1 MSKDKVT
8 EESLQ
13 KQLFEALK
21 TNAQVKDKKIS
32 DVCEVI
38 AMATMDIPQNPS
50 SDKLDSYNTIYKYQL
65 KKLDLD
71 IKDLQ
76 KLSTVINDSFPG
88 NEYQGLRNVI
98 DTHLAEELAKEENRI
113 RQTELK
119 AELAGKRK
127 AFNEAPDFKLV
138 KDLLRDKGMAEQ
150 KAFVGKGA
158 KQAGLSA
165 GYIAQEEATNNSFI
179 LKQFYK
185 SHTDC
190 LAIDDINKRMQALN
204 DRRDG
209 VQELI
214 GSSLYQ
220 LLLYDRA
227 PKEELVKPDQNNSN
241 SLFVRSKF
249 FDNVVQLT
257 EFSSSSPNIMKADS
271 KKLQKLEGFEKVIAA
286 CHMLG
291 ELDYHAGNLMVQD
304 GKTVTKIDHGRS
316 FIEFHQDFPAMIQ
329 ATNRHFVHFNY
340 ADAIRQGNLSFSI
353 EKYSESLKQM
363 ITQLDERQI
372 EDIVDQRIA
381 ELQKAGFNPE
391 GITTTARFQGGNAK
405 ATPINNFADLRLF
418 YKENLKENLT
428 NMKEVAKS
436 AEIVSK
442 FSNVSP
448 AFKQGQW
455 VEGFARSGN
464 QDPVAYASNYDIK
477 IEGKNA
483 LQWAHDNDYQIK
495 LPATPITEIVQEQ
508 QWQKNTADGKWQ
520 EAEVSVTK
528 TRKATTNLEPVEYI
542 IHAKDQLKLPL
553 SKSETEF
560 LSSAVALELTNA
572 SGKTYQ
578 SMVEKSVVAQ
588 LSLDQGLKKKMHD
601 QDQAV
606 GNKLVP
612 VIDNFVGKTLNKEVT
627 AEQVEQFYDKLL
639 THLKV
644 EHYLTNKDIADIK
657 KDQDYKKNI
666 KETANLIKT
675 TTPDL
680 TGSDKTCYKV
690 ANFCKKIGLSGL
702 SNYFMKKITP
712 DKLDKI
718 HQVERTLTESIKIN
732 EILSKPSGGKEGIQT
747 KRLEAVKKVTQ
758 SDLEAR
764 KLKQRGRG

>member
-1 MSKDKVT
+1 MSKEQVT
-8 EESLQ
+8 EDSLE
-13 KQLFEALK
+13 KRLFEVLQ
-21 TNAQVKDKKIS
+21 TNDQDKNNKIL
-32 DVCEVI
+32 DVCGII
-38 AMATMDIPQNPS
+38 AIFTVNLPQNPPL
-50 SDKLDSYNTIYKYQL
+50 DKLNSYNAIYKYQL
-65 KKLDLD
+65 KQLDLD

-76 KLSTVINDSFPG
+76 KLSVVINDSFPSD
-88 NEYQGLRNVI
+88 EYQGLRNVI
-98 DTHLAEELAKEENRI
+98 DTHLAEELAKEENRM
-113 RQTELK
+113 RQAELK

-127 AFNEAPDFKLV
+127 VFNDNPKFQLV

-150 KAFVGKGA
+150 KDFLQKGA
-158 KQAGLSA
+158 KQAGVSA
-165 GYIAQEEATNNSFI
+165 GYIAQEEVTGKSFI

-190 LAIDDINKRMQALN
+190 LAIDDKKKRMQALN

-214 GSSLYQ
+214 VSSLYQ
-220 LLLYDRA
+220 LLLYNRA
-227 PKEELVKPDQNNSN
+227 PKEELVKPDENNPN

-257 EFSSSSPNIMKADS
+257 EFSSSLPNITEADS
-271 KKLQKLEGFEKVIAA
+271 RKLQKLEGFEKVIAA

-329 ATNRHFVHFNY
+329 ATDRHFANFGY
-340 ADAIRQGNLSFSI
+340 AKAIRQGNLSFSI

-372 EDIVDQRIA
+372 EDVVDQRIA
-381 ELQKAGFNPE
+381 ELQKTDFNPE
-391 GITTTARFQGGNAK
+391 GITALARFKGGNAK
-405 ATPINNFADLRLF
+405 ATPINNFADLKQF
-418 YKENLKENLT
+418 YKENIKENLT

-448 AFKQGQW
+448 AFKQGRW
-455 VEGFARSGN
+455 VEALALSGT
-464 QDPVAYASNYDIK
+464 QDPVAYAANYDIK

-495 LPATPITEIVQEQ
+495 VPAAPITKIVQEQ

-520 EAEVSVTK
+520 ETEVSVAKIHK
-528 TRKATTNLEPVEYI
+528 TTTSLDPVEYI
-542 IHAKDQLKLPL
+542 ISEKDKRNRQL
-553 SKSETEF
+553 SGSEKEF
-560 LSSAVALELTNA
+560 LSSAVAFELTNA

-578 SMVEKSVVAQ
+578 SMVEKSVIAQ
-588 LSLDQGLKKKMHD
+588 SSLDTEFVEKMHN

-606 GNKLVP
+606 GDKLVP
-612 VIDNFVGKTLNKEVT
+612 VIDNFIGKTLNKEVT
-627 AEQVEQFYDKLL
+627 AERVEQFYDKLL

-644 EHYLTNKDIADIK
+644 ENYLTDKDIADIK
-657 KDQDYKKNI
+657 KDQDYQKNI
-666 KETANLIKT
+666 QETTKLIKT
-675 TTPDL
+675 TTPNL
-680 TGSDKTCYKV
+680 TGSDKVCYKV
-690 ANFCKKIGLSGL
+690 ANFCQRIGLSDL

-712 DKLDKI
+712 EKLDKI
-718 HQVERTLTESIKIN
+718 HQIESALTESIKIN
-732 EILSKPSGGKEGIQT
+732 EILLKPSGGKEGIQT

-758 SDLEAR
+758 SDLESR
-764 KLKQRGRG
+764 KLKQSGRG